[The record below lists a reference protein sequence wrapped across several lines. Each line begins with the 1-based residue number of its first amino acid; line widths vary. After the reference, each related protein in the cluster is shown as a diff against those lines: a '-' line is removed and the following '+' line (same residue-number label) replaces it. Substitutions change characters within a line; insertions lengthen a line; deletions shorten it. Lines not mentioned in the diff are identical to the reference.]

1 MTLLPMTT
9 AIERPQ
15 RWDVP
20 FSAAMRDEDVTWL
33 MSREPFSSLDASRF
47 PSATPLLGI
56 LLNDARL
63 VRCRPG
69 DLIVREGDYG
79 SSAFFVLEGA
89 VRVALDDLPP
99 SLLGRRDTPKK
110 SLWGVVAQL
119 WSNTR
124 EPEARDLSRY
134 REAAGVGRRD
144 SDAGETRVFLQDV
157 PGVLNRHRT
166 VRLEAGEIFGE
177 LAALGRTPRTA
188 TVFADSDALLLEVR
202 WQGLRDLRK
211 HAPALKEFIDRRY
224 RERSLKVQLGE
235 TPLLAG
241 LDDAALQ
248 RVADATVFESFGS
261 FDWYGS
267 FKQKHGAVDEPLIA
281 EEGHYPNGVI
291 LVRAGFARLSQR
303 YGASE
308 KTVGYLGKGRAFGLE
323 EVLAGA
329 DRGAAVPL
337 RASLRALG
345 YVDLLRIPTAIIET
359 LVVPHL
365 AHARVKSN
373 IAPSVAALGLP
384 TGMLDELVDR
394 RFVNGTATMV
404 IDLSVCTRCD
414 DCVRACSQTH
424 DGNPRFLRQGPVL
437 AERFMVAN
445 ACMHCVDPV
454 CMIGCPTGAIHRTAI
469 GGQVVINDATCI
481 GCSSCA
487 NSCPYEAI
495 RMVEVRTKYG
505 TPVADAVT
513 GQPILKATKCDLCQ
527 EQLGGPACQRA
538 CPHDALRRVDMSD
551 LPSLAAWTNRR

>member
-1 MTLLPMTT
+1 
-9 AIERPQ
+9 
-15 RWDVP
+15 
-20 FSAAMRDEDVTWL
+20 MRDEDVAWL
-33 MSREPFSSLDASRF
+33 LSREPFAGLDATRF
-47 PSATPLLGI
+47 PAATPLLGI

-99 SLLGRRDTPKK
+99 ALLGRREAPKK
-110 SLWGVVAQL
+110 SLWGVIAQL
-119 WSNTR
+119 WSNAR

-134 REAAGVGRRD
+134 RDAAGLGRRE
-144 SDAGETRVFLQDV
+144 SDAGDARVFLQDV
-157 PGVLNRHRT
+157 PGVLDRHRT
-166 VRLEAGEIFGE
+166 VRLESGEMFGE

-188 TVFADSDALLLEVR
+188 TVFADSDALLLEIR
-202 WQGLRDLRK
+202 WQGLRDIRK

-235 TPLLAG
+235 TPLLSG
-241 LDDAALQ
+241 LSSDALQ
-248 RVADATVFESFGS
+248 KVADATSFESFGS

-267 FKQKHGAVDEPLIA
+267 FKQKRGDVDEPLIA

-303 YGASE
+303 HGAGE
-308 KTVGYLGKGRAFGLE
+308 RTIGYLGKGRVFGLE
-323 EVLAGA
+323 ELLAGA
-329 DRGAAVPL
+329 DTGTAAPL

-345 YVDLLRIPTAIIET
+345 YVDLLRIPTAIIEA
-359 LVVPHL
+359 LVVPTL
-365 AHARVKSN
+365 VRSRVSKS
-373 IAPSVAALGLP
+373 IAPSVAPSGLP
-384 TGMLDELVDR
+384 SGVLDELVDR

-424 DGNPRFLRQGPVL
+424 DGNPRFLRDGPVL
-437 AERFMVAN
+437 GERFMVAN

-481 GCSSCA
+481 GCSTCA

-495 RMVEVRTKYG
+495 RMVEVRTPRG
-505 TPVADAVT
+505 TPLADAAT

-538 CPHDALRRVDMSD
+538 CPHDALRRVDMGD
-551 LPSLAAWTNRR
+551 LPTLTAWMNRR